1 MVDKAAE
8 ESNIAKHIVH
18 LKDLLDDLE
27 RHKPHF
33 VNHFRAL
40 LNLLIIIAANE
51 LERCEA
57 EVEDAKADDAT
68 VKDAK
73 PTDLEYDEAYVDPD
87 IEMTDV
93 CWEPEDELELLVDG
107 FTGGINNESTEE

>member
-1 MVDKAAE
+1 MADKAAE
-8 ESNIAKHIVH
+8 ESNMAKHIVH
-18 LKDLLDDLE
+18 LKDFLDDLE

-33 VNHFRAL
+33 ANHFRAL
-40 LNLLIIIAANE
+40 LNLLIIVAANE

-57 EVEDAKADDAT
+57 KVEDANTEDAKADDAT

-73 PTDLEYDEAYVDPD
+73 PTDLEYDEAYIDSD

-93 CWEPEDELELLVDG
+93 
-107 FTGGINNESTEE
+107 